1 MNFDHPRLI
10 RSLILALACWVCI
23 APSLAD
29 VLLGR
34 VVGVSDGDTIS
45 VIDDDQ
51 KTHKIR
57 LSGID
62 APEKAQ
68 AFGQQAKRQLS
79 DWVFQKTV
87 RVVHNKT
94 DRYGRVVGKV
104 MLDGEDVNLWM
115 VHVGLA
121 WHYRA
126 YAKDQP
132 EADRVAYSLAELN
145 ARRKAVGL
153 WGDGNPVPPWEWR
166 RP

>member
-1 MNFDHPRLI
+1 MGSGLAICSAVGQIGTAPLNFDHPRLI
-10 RSLILALACWVCI
+10 RSFILALACWVCV
-23 APSLAD
+23 APSMAD

-34 VVGVSDGDTIS
+34 VVGVSDGDTIT

-51 KTHKIR
+51 KTHKVR

-115 VHVGLA
+115 GSSQKTEFKV
-121 WHYRA
+121 R
-126 YAKDQP
+126 
-132 EADRVAYSLAELN
+132 
-145 ARRKAVGL
+145 
-153 WGDGNPVPPWEWR
+153 
-166 RP
+166 